1 MAVPRKVRDMAT
13 ELEPSV
19 QYRIPV
25 TRDRVFR
32 AAIAVAD
39 AGGLE
44 ALTMRKVAD
53 ELDVEPMSLYYHVAN
68 KAAILDGVV
77 EALVSEIDDA
87 VGRLDPLPD
96 PADWKMALRRRML
109 TARGVMLH
117 HKWAPALFETR
128 TDVGPATMRYYDGV
142 LGHLRQGRFSYDL
155 AHHALHVLG
164 SRALGFTQELFEP
177 ESEQAADES
186 MAALEQMADQ
196 LPNITQMMMEIAHDD
211 PESTI
216 GYCDDQKE
224 FEFALDL
231 ILDGLERLRQTA

>member
-1 MAVPRKVRDMAT
+1 MAT
-13 ELEPSV
+13 GSEPIP

-25 TRDRVFR
+25 TKERVFR

-39 AGGLE
+39 AGGID

-77 EALVSEIDDA
+77 EALVSDIEDA

-96 PADWKMALRRRML
+96 TADWKTSLRRRIL
-109 TARGVMLH
+109 TARDVMLRH
-117 HKWAPALFETR
+117 RWAPALFESR
-128 TDVGPATMRYYDGV
+128 TDDVGPATMRYFDAV
-142 LGHLRQGRFSYDL
+142 LGHFRQGNFSYDL
-155 AHHALHVLG
+155 AHHALHALG
-164 SRALGFTQELFEP
+164 SRVLGFTQELFESDD
-177 ESEQAADES
+177 EQSEEQS

-196 LPNITQMMMEIAHDD
+196 FPNITQMMKEIAPHAHDD
-211 PESTI
+211 PESTL
-216 GYCDDQKE
+216 GFCDDQAE

-231 ILDGLERLRQTA
+231 ILDGLERIHESA